1 MTYLVNHNPGADTLH
16 REHGFEEC
24 NLDDAEDLEKV
35 DDATGRALVA
45 DGQAAECEHCK
56 PLAEAD

>member
-1 MTYLVNHNPGADTLH
+1 MTYLLNHNPGTDTLH

-35 DDATGRALVA
+35 DEVYGRGGAR
-45 DGQAAECEHCK
+45 
-56 PLAEAD
+56 